1 MTSAPLEGIKVI
13 SFGTGA
19 VIPEWGKALGELGA
33 DVIKIESRE
42 NPDFARTIGP
52 DMNNIHGVNESN
64 RSQRSFGVN
73 LKKEKG
79 KELVRKLIKT
89 ADIVGENFR
98 GGAVRSLG
106 VDYEDVR
113 KIKPD
118 IIYISSQGFGR
129 GTPYTEY
136 QAYGPML
143 AAASG
148 VLSLWAHPDDPYP
161 VGANVPLPDHM
172 ASKQAVFAVLAAL
185 DYRRRT
191 GKGQFIDLCQ
201 VEVAASLIGE
211 YYLDYS
217 INHRLAM
224 KVGNRNPYAAPCN
237 AYRCKGQD
245 QWCAISIITN
255 DDWQR
260 FCTAI
265 GNPGWTMDPRF
276 ADTVSRLKNVDELD
290 RLVETWTMEHGPMEV
305 MNTLQA
311 AGVAAGML
319 QRAADT
325 INDPHVKWTQA
336 LIELD
341 HPVAGR
347 RLYTNVP
354 YKLSN
359 TTLPPSRPA
368 PLLGQHTDEIC
379 RELLGMPAE
388 EIRRLKEE
396 GVLDAPST

>member
-1 MTSAPLEGIKVI
+1 MTNAPLDGITVI

-19 VIPEWGKALGELGA
+19 VVPDFGKILGELGA
-33 DVIKIESRE
+33 DVIKIESRD
-42 NPDFARTIGP
+42 NLDFVRTIGP
-52 DMNNIHGVNESN
+52 DMNNIHGFNESN
-64 RSQRSFGVN
+64 RSKRSFGAN
-73 LKKEKG
+73 LKTEKG
-79 KELVRKLIKT
+79 KELVRRLIIM

-98 GGAVRSLG
+98 GGAVESLG
-106 VDYEDVR
+106 FGYENVR
-113 KIKPD
+113 QIKPD

-129 GTPYTEY
+129 GSPYSEY

-148 VLSLWAHPDDPYP
+148 VLYLWAHPEDPYP

-191 GKGQFIDLCQ
+191 GKGQFIDMSQ

-217 INHRLAM
+217 VNKRLPKAA
-224 KVGNRNPYAAPCN
+224 GNRNAYAAPHNC
-237 AYRCKGQD
+237 YRCKGDD
-245 QWCAISIITN
+245 QWCVISVFSN

-260 FCTAI
+260 FCAAI
-265 GNPGWTMDPRF
+265 GDLEWTKDPKF
-276 ADTVSRLKNVDELD
+276 ADTVSRLRNVDELD
-290 RLVETWTMEHGPMEV
+290 RLVEGWTIERDPADV

-311 AGVAAGML
+311 AGVPAGMA

-325 INDPHVKWTQA
+325 INDPHVKQTKA

-341 HPVAGR
+341 HPVAGM
-347 RLYTNVP
+347 RLYPNIP
-354 YKLSN
+354 FRMSN

-368 PLLGQHTDEIC
+368 PLLGQHTEEIC
-379 RELLGMPAE
+379 RELLRMSAG
-388 EIRRLKEE
+388 EIRTLIEE
-396 GVLDAPST
+396 GVLDTPSV

>member
-1 MTSAPLEGIKVI
+1 MSAPLQGMRVI

-19 VIPEWGKALGELGA
+19 VIPEWGKALGEFGA

-42 NPDFARTIGP
+42 NPDFVRTIGP
-52 DMNNIHGVNESN
+52 DMNNIHGFNESN

-73 LKKEKG
+73 LKTEKG
-79 KELVRKLIKT
+79 KELVRELIRT
-89 ADIVGENFR
+89 ADLVGENFR
-98 GGAVRSLG
+98 GGVMASLG
-106 VDYEDVR
+106 FSYEDVR
-113 KIKPD
+113 QIKPD

-129 GTPYTEY
+129 GTPYSEY

-172 ASKQAVFAVLAAL
+172 ASKQAVFAVLVAL

-201 VEVAASLIGE
+201 VEVAASIIGE

-217 INHRLAM
+217 INHRVAK
-224 KVGNRNPYAAPCN
+224 KVGNRDPYAAPCN

-245 QWCAISIITN
+245 QWCAITVFTN
-255 DDWQR
+255 DEWQR

-265 GNPGWTMDPRF
+265 GNPDWTKDARF
-276 ADTVSRLKNVDELD
+276 ADTVSRLRNVDELD
-290 RLVETWTMEHGPMEV
+290 GLVEAWTSEHEAVDV

-311 AGVAAGML
+311 AGVAAGMA

-325 INDPHVKWTQA
+325 INDPHTKWTKA

-341 HPVAGR
+341 HPVAGK

-368 PLLGQHTDEIC
+368 PLLGQHTEEIC
-379 RELLGMPAE
+379 RELLRMPAE
-388 EIRRLKEE
+388 EIRRLTEE
-396 GVLDAPST
+396 GVLDAPSP

>member
-1 MTSAPLEGIKVI
+1 MTVAPLEGIRVV

-19 VIPEWGKALGELGA
+19 VIPEWGKTLGEFGA

-42 NPDFARTIGP
+42 NPDFVRTIGP
-52 DMNNIHGVNESN
+52 DMNNIHGFNESN

-73 LKKEKG
+73 LKTEKG
-79 KELVRKLIKT
+79 KELVRRLIMT

-106 VDYEDVR
+106 FDYEDVR
-113 KIKPD
+113 QIKPD
-118 IIYISSQGFGR
+118 IIYISSQGFG
-129 GTPYTEY
+129 GGSPYHEY

-148 VLSLWAHPDDPYP
+148 VLYLWAHPDDPYP

-191 GKGQFIDLCQ
+191 GKGQFIDMSQ

-217 INHRLAM
+217 INKRVATA
-224 KVGNRNPYAAPCN
+224 VGNRNPYAAPHNC
-237 AYRCKGQD
+237 YRCKGQD
-245 QWCAISIITN
+245 QWCAISVFTN
-255 DDWQR
+255 EEWQR
-260 FCTAI
+260 FCAAI
-265 GNPGWTMDPRF
+265 GNPDWTKDPKF
-276 ADTVSRLKNVDELD
+276 ADTVSRLRNVDELD
-290 RLVETWTMEHGPMEV
+290 RFVEAWTIEREPTEV

-311 AGVAAGML
+311 VGVAAGMA

-325 INDPHVKWTQA
+325 INDPHVKQTKA

-347 RLYTNVP
+347 RLYTNIP
-354 YKLSN
+354 FRMSN
-359 TTLPPSRPA
+359 TTFPPSRPA

-379 RELLGMPAE
+379 RELLQLSTE
-388 EIRRLKEE
+388 EIQRLIEE
-396 GVLDAPST
+396 GVLDAPSI

>member
-1 MTSAPLEGIKVI
+1 MSAPLQGMRVI

-19 VIPEWGKALGELGA
+19 VIPEWGKALGEFGA

-42 NPDFARTIGP
+42 NPDFVRTIGP
-52 DMNNIHGVNESN
+52 DMNNIHGFNESN

-73 LKKEKG
+73 LKTEKG
-79 KELVRKLIKT
+79 KELVRELIRT
-89 ADIVGENFR
+89 ADLVGENFR
-98 GGAVRSLG
+98 GGVMASLG
-106 VDYEDVR
+106 FSYEDVR
-113 KIKPD
+113 QIKPD

-129 GTPYTEY
+129 GTPYSEY

-172 ASKQAVFAVLAAL
+172 ASKQAVFAVLVAL

-201 VEVAASLIGE
+201 VEVAASIIGE

-217 INHRLAM
+217 INHRVAK
-224 KVGNRNPYAAPCN
+224 KVGNRDPYAAPCN

-245 QWCAISIITN
+245 QWCAITVFTN
-255 DDWQR
+255 DEWQR

-265 GNPGWTMDPRF
+265 GNPDWTKDARF
-276 ADTVSRLKNVDELD
+276 ADTVSRLRNVDELD
-290 RLVETWTMEHGPMEV
+290 GLVEAWTSEHEAVDV

-311 AGVAAGML
+311 AGVAAGMA

-325 INDPHVKWTQA
+325 INDPHTKWTKA

-341 HPVAGR
+341 HPVAGK

-368 PLLGQHTDEIC
+368 PLLGQHTEEIC
-379 RELLGMPAE
+379 RELLRMPAE
-388 EIRRLKEE
+388 EIRRLTEE
-396 GVLDAPST
+396 GVLDAPFP

>member
-1 MTSAPLEGIKVI
+1 
-13 SFGTGA
+13 
-19 VIPEWGKALGELGA
+19 
-33 DVIKIESRE
+33 
-42 NPDFARTIGP
+42 
-52 DMNNIHGVNESN
+52 
-64 RSQRSFGVN
+64 VN
-73 LKKEKG
+73 LKTEKG
-79 KELVRKLIKT
+79 KELVRELVKT

-98 GGAVRSLG
+98 GGAMASLSFS
-106 VDYEDVR
+106 YEDVR
-113 KIKPD
+113 RIKPD

-129 GTPYTEY
+129 GTPYSEY

-172 ASKQAVFAVLAAL
+172 ASKQAVFAVLVAL

-201 VEVAASLIGE
+201 VEVAASIIGE

-217 INHRLAM
+217 INHRVAK
-224 KVGNRNPYAAPCN
+224 KVGNRDPYAAPCN

-245 QWCAISIITN
+245 QWCAITVFTN
-255 DDWQR
+255 DEWQR
-260 FCTAI
+260 FCIAI
-265 GNPGWTMDPRF
+265 GNPDWTKDARF
-276 ADTVSRLKNVDELD
+276 ADTVSRLRNVDELD
-290 RLVETWTMEHGPMEV
+290 RLVEAWTIEHEAVDV

-311 AGVAAGML
+311 AGVAAGMA

-325 INDPHVKWTQA
+325 INDPHTKWTKV

-341 HPVAGR
+341 HPVAGK

-354 YKLSN
+354 YKLSD

-379 RELLGMPAE
+379 RELLRISTE
-388 EIRRLKEE
+388 EIQRLKEE
-396 GVLDAPST
+396 GVLDAPSP

>member
-1 MTSAPLEGIKVI
+1 MSAPLQGMRVI

-19 VIPEWGKALGELGA
+19 VIPEWGKALGEFGA

-42 NPDFARTIGP
+42 NPDFVRTIGP
-52 DMNNIHGVNESN
+52 DMNNIHGFNESN

-73 LKKEKG
+73 LKTEKG
-79 KELVRKLIKT
+79 KELVRELIRT
-89 ADIVGENFR
+89 ADLVGENFR
-98 GGAVRSLG
+98 GGVMASLG
-106 VDYEDVR
+106 FSYEDVR
-113 KIKPD
+113 QIKPD
-118 IIYISSQGFGR
+118 IIYISSQGFGG
-129 GTPYTEY
+129 GTPYSEY

-172 ASKQAVFAVLAAL
+172 ASKQAVFAVLVAL

-201 VEVAASLIGE
+201 VEVAASIIGE

-217 INHRLAM
+217 INHRVAK
-224 KVGNRNPYAAPCN
+224 KVGNRDPYAAPCN

-245 QWCAISIITN
+245 QWCAITVFTN
-255 DDWQR
+255 DEWQR

-265 GNPGWTMDPRF
+265 GNPDWTKDARF
-276 ADTVSRLKNVDELD
+276 ADTVSRLRNVDELD
-290 RLVETWTMEHGPMEV
+290 GLVEAWTSEHEAVDV
-305 MNTLQA
+305 MNILQA
-311 AGVAAGML
+311 AGVAAGMA

-325 INDPHVKWTQA
+325 INDPHTKWTKA

-341 HPVAGR
+341 HPVAGK

-368 PLLGQHTDEIC
+368 PLLGQHTEEIC
-379 RELLGMPAE
+379 RELLRMPAE
-388 EIRRLKEE
+388 EIRRLTEE
-396 GVLDAPST
+396 GVLDAPSP

>member
-1 MTSAPLEGIKVI
+1 MASAPLEGIRVI

-42 NPDFARTIGP
+42 NPDFVRTIGP
-52 DMNNIHGVNESN
+52 DMNNIHGFNESN

-79 KELVRKLIKT
+79 KELVRRLIKT

-106 VDYEDVR
+106 FDYEDVR
-113 KIKPD
+113 KTKPD
-118 IIYISSQGFGR
+118 IIYISSQGFGQ
-129 GTPYTEY
+129 GTPYTNY

-148 VLSLWAHPDDPYP
+148 VLSLWAQPTDPYP

-172 ASKQAVFAVLAAL
+172 ASKQAVFAVLVAL

-201 VEVAASLIGE
+201 VEVAACIIGE

-217 INHRLAM
+217 INHRVAA
-224 KVGNRNPYAAPCN
+224 KVGNRNPFAAPYN
-237 AYRCKGQD
+237 AYRCRGQD
-245 QWCAISIITN
+245 QWCVISVLTN
-255 DDWQR
+255 DEWMR
-260 FCTAI
+260 FCDAV
-265 GNPGWTMDPRF
+265 GNPDWTRDPRF
-276 ADTVSRLKNVDELD
+276 ADTVSRLRNVDDLD
-290 RLVETWTMEHGPMEV
+290 KLVETWTIEHEPREV

-311 AGVAAGML
+311 AGVAAGMA

-325 INDPHVKWTQA
+325 IDDPHTKETKA
-336 LIELD
+336 LVELD

-354 YKLSN
+354 YRLSN
-359 TTLPPSRPA
+359 ATLPPSRRA
-368 PLLGQHTDEIC
+368 PLLGEHTDEIC
-379 RELLGMPAE
+379 RELLGMSPE
-388 EIRRLKEE
+388 EIRKLTEE
-396 GVLDAPST
+396 GVLDAPSR

>member
-1 MTSAPLEGIKVI
+1 MASAPLEGIRVI

-42 NPDFARTIGP
+42 NPDFVRTIGP
-52 DMNNIHGVNESN
+52 DMNNIHGFNESN

-79 KELVRKLIKT
+79 KELVARLIKT

-148 VLSLWAHPDDPYP
+148 VLSLWAHPTDPYS

-172 ASKQAVFAVLAAL
+172 ASKQAVFAVLVAL

-191 GKGQFIDLCQ
+191 GKGQLIDLCQ
-201 VEVAASLIGE
+201 VEVAACLIGE

-217 INHRLAM
+217 INQRVAA
-224 KVGNRNPYAAPCN
+224 KVGNRNPFAAPHN

-245 QWCAISIITN
+245 QWCAITIFTN
-255 DDWQR
+255 DEWAR
-260 FCTAI
+260 FCAAI
-265 GNPGWTMDPRF
+265 GNPEWTRDPRF
-276 ADTVSRLKNVDELD
+276 ANTVGRLRNVDELD
-290 RLVETWTMEHGPMEV
+290 RLVEAWTIERDPMEV
-305 MNTLQA
+305 MNILQA
-311 AGVAAGML
+311 AGVAAGMA

-325 INDPHVKWTQA
+325 ISDPHIKETKA

-354 YKLSN
+354 YRLSD
-359 TTLPPSRPA
+359 TVLPPSKRA
-368 PLLGQHTDEIC
+368 PLLGEHTDEIC
-379 RELLGMPAE
+379 RELLRMSPE
-388 EIRRLKEE
+388 EIQKLELE
-396 GVLDAPST
+396 GVLDTPSK